1 MTAINV
7 VDRWRRRRWGR
18 SWIRVSCHDIAAIWA
33 AFFSRSLL
41 TGRLVDWLDPWRIVE
56 LEQAVLNAQV
66 RRTAKTAALIR
77 FTI

>member
-1 MTAINV
+1 VAQ
-7 VDRWRRRRWGR
+7 
-18 SWIRVSCHDIAAIWA
+18 AALGEELDT
-33 AFFSRSLL
+33 R
-41 TGRLVDWLDPWRIVE
+41 RLVDWLDPWRIVE